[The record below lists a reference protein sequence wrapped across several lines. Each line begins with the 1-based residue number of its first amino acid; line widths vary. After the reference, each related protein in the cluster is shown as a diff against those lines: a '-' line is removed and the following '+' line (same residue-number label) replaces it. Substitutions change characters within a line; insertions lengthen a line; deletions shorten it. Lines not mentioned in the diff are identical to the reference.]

1 MDQPHIFTRT
11 KIALACVL
19 PIALLAAR
27 ILYTG
32 QSTHLH
38 LLWNL
43 FLAWLPLLFA
53 YLALYA
59 WQKRS
64 IAAPVLAVI
73 WLLFLPN
80 APYLVTDIIHM
91 PYHGGTSALYDAV
104 LLFVF
109 AMGGIFLGTV
119 SLRWMA
125 DAVAKEWGSFWGQGF
140 ALGVIGL
147 TGFGIYLG
155 RYLRWNSWDVVTN
168 PTSLMR
174 DIYPFFVHPF
184 QNWQV
189 WIFSILFAIAFAF
202 AYWLLQTA
210 PAIEQ
215 PAPNNSQLQRRLN
228 HHNRFDLVLSDNKK
242 RRIL

>member
-1 MDQPHIFTRT
+1 
-11 KIALACVL
+11 
-19 PIALLAAR
+19 
-27 ILYTG
+27 
-32 QSTHLH
+32 
-38 LLWNL
+38 
-43 FLAWLPLLFA
+43 
-53 YLALYA
+53 
-59 WQKRS
+59 
-64 IAAPVLAVI
+64 
-73 WLLFLPN
+73 
-80 APYLVTDIIHM
+80 M
-91 PYHGGTSALYDAV
+91 PYHRGTSALYDAV

-125 DAVAKEWGSFWGQGF
+125 GAVAEEWGGLWGQGF

-155 RYLRWNSWDVVTN
+155 RYLRWNELGCCDESDVTRARYL
-168 PTSLMR
+168 SLFRPSISELAGM
-174 DIYPFFVHPF
+174 DFFHT
-184 QNWQV
+184 
-189 WIFSILFAIAFAF
+189 FAIAFAF